1 MKYINPIVA
10 ALMHVAGS
18 LLVVFNSARLVRHGE
33 ELEPFHSAAPA
44 KPDDHD
50 HSHKPEATPQLAAKP
65 A

>member
-10 ALMHVAGS
+10 AILHVAGS

-33 ELEPFHSAAPA
+33 DLEPFQAAAPA
-44 KPDDHD
+44 KPAERPAQ
-50 HSHKPEATPQLAAKP
+50 KLAP